1 MLKKITLIG
10 LLVVLFGVL
19 LWGGVNRTLA
29 RTESEGESQG
39 RGRQEA
45 GSEYGDL
52 LLGGGA
58 YTDQGQENEGHGY
71 GRSRQEAGSEDG
83 DLLFSGSAY
92 SDQGQENEG
101 NGWGRGRQED
111 RLEDGSL
118 SPGAGAY
125 GEESQENGGHG
136 RGRGEETDSHE
147 FVPAETGELD
157 EADKEALIFMREEEK
172 LAHDVY
178 LVMYELWGIPIFQ
191 NISSSEQSHTEA
203 VKTLLDGYNVPDPAH
218 DAVGVFTNP
227 ELQALYNEL
236 VAQGSQSLSDALRVG
251 LAIEEI
257 DILDLQE
264 RLAQTDNTDIQH
276 VFNNLLEGSYN
287 HLRAFTS
294 TLMTQTGETYQ
305 AQYMSQ
311 EAYQTIIGAS
321 LEGGGQGR
329 GGSGGRGQGGKP

>member
-45 GSEYGDL
+45 GSE
-52 LLGGGA
+52 
-58 YTDQGQENEGHGY
+58 
-71 GRSRQEAGSEDG
+71 DG

-92 SDQGQENEG
+92 ADQGQENEG

-147 FVPAETGELD
+147 FVPSETGELD

-172 LAHDVY
+172 LARDVY
-178 LVMYELWGIPIFQ
+178 LAMYDLWGIPIFQ

-203 VKTLLDGYNVPDPAH
+203 VKTLLDGYNVPDPAQ
-218 DAVGVFTNP
+218 DEVGVFTNP
-227 ELQALYNEL
+227 ELQGLYDEL
-236 VAQGSQSLSDALRVG
+236 IVQGSQSLAEALRVG
-251 LAIEEI
+251 AAIEEI
-257 DILDLQE
+257 DILDLEE
-264 RLAQTDNTDIQH
+264 RLAQTDNADIQH
-276 VFNNLLEGSYN
+276 VFNNLLQGSFN

-305 AQYMSQ
+305 PQFMSMD
-311 EAYQTIIGAS
+311 AYQAIIGES
-321 LEGGGQGR
+321 GMVGGQGR
-329 GGSGGRGQGGKP
+329 GARGGRGGRP